1 MKSSEQGIQSIA
13 RLAERAERRTRLLRS
28 LHATVAVLRV
38 ALCMSIVDVALRKV
52 GLLGEPTARGIL
64 LGLGAFVVCAAVT
77 AWLWP
82 LAEYAGARSLDRFY
96 GLHDGLANALAFA
109 ATPLAER
116 TPFMAAAIED
126 ATFSAR
132 TLRAGSAVPIRPP
145 SSLAAI
151 GVLGGILAVVAMFE
165 VRHQVP
171 VVRAATLAPIE
182 VSADDIDDVKDFL
195 AQLASRSS
203 SDDTKIAIEELN
215 RLLSDIASQRLD
227 RTEVFRRIEDLE
239 MKLAAP
245 APQRQERLER
255 DLATMG
261 EALSK
266 AELSRSLGSALRSDD
281 LGKARDALRELS
293 KKVREA
299 SGTVDKAKLDELRDA
314 VKKAAELATAN
325 RSALERQRKQLA
337 DEIDRLKQ
345 RGSDGGSDEERNRL
359 EKDRQELER
368 LDRDLDEQRSA
379 DSQLDRLDRE
389 LEQAAEDL
397 TKDLGLTSQD
407 LDQGAEDLNRMNEQR
422 LSDQEKEELRQR
434 LTELRELLRQQAA
447 GGKGQLSRL
456 KRFGRMARGEGTG
469 EGASGSG
476 GEQQP
481 SGEGSQQSNGG
492 SQGDQAGQTW
502 VLGPN
507 GEKILMLTEGRSG
520 TSAGSAGQGSPERGW
535 GEGHDPHVQGLAT
548 NPKMAA
554 QDTQAEGTETGQ
566 GGSRSQVILGASA
579 RGFSSRGYQK
589 VFTEYHQVAEESL
602 ARDDIP
608 GGYRFYVKRYFQ
620 LIRPREEP

>member
-1 MKSSEQGIQSIA
+1 MKRSEQGIVRIA
-13 RLAERAERRTRLLRS
+13 GLAKRAERRTRLSRS
-28 LHATVAVLRV
+28 LHVTVEGLGV
-38 ALCMSIVDVALRKV
+38 ALGFSLLDVAARKV
-52 GLLGEPTARGIL
+52 GLFSELTARGML
-64 LGLGAFVVCAAVT
+64 LGLGVAVLGAGVT

-82 LAEYAGARSLDRFY
+82 LAEHSGARSLDRFY
-96 GLHDGLANALAFA
+96 GLHDGLANALSFA
-109 ATPLAER
+109 AKPLAER
-116 TPFMAAAIED
+116 TPFMVAAIED
-126 ATFSAR
+126 ATLSAR
-132 TLRAGSAVPIRPP
+132 ALRAGVAVPIRPP
-145 SSLAAI
+145 RSLAAI
-151 GVLGGILAVVAMFE
+151 VGLGGLLAVVMMFE
-165 VRHQVP
+165 VRHHVT

-203 SDDTKIAIEELN
+203 SDDTKVAIEELN
-215 RLLSDIASQRLD
+215 RLLGDIASRRLD
-227 RTEVFRRIEDLE
+227 RTEVFRRLEALE

-245 APQRQERLER
+245 APLRQERLER

-281 LGKARDALRELS
+281 LGKARDTLHELS
-293 KKVREA
+293 KKVRES
-299 SGTVDKAKLDELRDA
+299 SGTVDKAKLDELREA
-314 VKKAAELATAN
+314 VKKASEIATAN
-325 RSALERQRKQLA
+325 RSPLERQRKQIA
-337 DEIDRLKQ
+337 DEIDRLK
-345 RGSDGGSDEERNRL
+345 RRAGDGGSDEERDRL
-359 EKDRQELER
+359 EKDRQELAR
-368 LDRDLDEQRSA
+368 LDRDLEEQRRA

-397 TKDLGLTSQD
+397 TKDLGMSAQD
-407 LDQGAEDLNRMNEQR
+407 LDQGAEDLNRLNEQQ
-422 LSDQEKEELRQR
+422 LSQQEKEALRQR
-434 LTELRELLRQQAA
+434 LTELREILRQQAA
-447 GGKGQLSRL
+447 GGKGQLNRL
-456 KRFGRMARGEGTG
+456 KRFGRVARGQGAG
-469 EGASGSG
+469 EGGGSG
-476 GEQQP
+476 GEQPP

-492 SQGDQAGQTW
+492 SQGDPAGQTW

-507 GEKILMLTEGRSG
+507 GEKVLMLTEGRSG
-520 TSAGSAGQGSPERGW
+520 SSLGPAGQGVPERGW
-535 GEGHDPHVQGLAT
+535 GEGHDPHVQGVAT

-566 GGSRSQVILGASA
+566 GGSRSQAILGASA